1 MRMVHIST
9 DPVMGVKTPTKTK
22 LYLILSPTTL
32 KHKILSVKC
41 SDGVNKNWPLG
52 HGQYTVS
59 GNLGPLVP
67 YVSDAKMNGFD
78 DVLWLLD
85 DFIQE
90 MTILNVFFVLY
101 NRYGQIELAT
111 PMDNGCILPNTI
123 RNSILDSEQQI
134 KKDKGLKV
142 IERDISIHE
151 IINAN
156 KEGRLIEVIG
166 CSTSSFI

>member
-1 MRMVHIST
+1 
-9 DPVMGVKTPTKTK
+9 
-22 LYLILSPTTL
+22 
-32 KHKILSVKC
+32 
-41 SDGVNKNWPLG
+41 
-52 HGQYTVS
+52 
-59 GNLGPLVP
+59 
-67 YVSDAKMNGFD
+67 
-78 DVLWLLD
+78 
-85 DFIQE
+85 QE

-123 RNSILDSEQQI
+123 RNSILELEQQI